1 VARRPFGKPGEFEN
15 IRANSPALFL
25 QVPQRSS
32 LSSHCDHWHQLTGS
46 GGKPIRHRKP
56 TRTWKNIRRTG
67 GAKRVQSEEQNW
79 VQFTWELERVKRE
92 LEEFLAL
99 SDEQKTNS
107 AHQLV
112 SRLRVALARLE
123 LFVATLDRVE

>member
-1 VARRPFGKPGEFEN
+1 M
-15 IRANSPALFL
+15 
-25 QVPQRSS
+25 
-32 LSSHCDHWHQLTGS
+32 
-46 GGKPIRHRKP
+46 
-56 TRTWKNIRRTG
+56 
-67 GAKRVQSEEQNW
+67 QSEEQNW